1 MRSFS
6 LLLLALTLSGLPAY
20 AQAPSSAL
28 RVSED
33 KPAGAAPGNPTEL
46 LARETVLL
54 ARLEQLRDIGR
65 HHGPDYWPGWDLLS
79 TPIAVFDPGRLV
91 VLVQHPNPPAYF
103 VRVDTPL
110 VSTPVYVSTNTAGL
124 IDHSALPFNDAIT
137 TMIAYPTLMARDAEE
152 ALALSF
158 RDLFR
163 GYLQR
168 LAPQKAADIQ
178 VVVFGRY
185 PEFNFDNNALLSLE
199 GALLDQ
205 ALETNEDKKRRAF
218 VRRFLAVRAVRR
230 RLLGPELV
238 RFERGEE
245 ATEGLARY
253 MEYRFLERSLESYR
267 ALPAL
272 DRYDPNFHGFRH
284 NRALLH
290 LRLAPLLDLALAGD
304 SLRPRLDPLGMAQAA
319 LLDELRPDWKEEFG
333 YTSKSLD
340 ELLTEA
346 VGFDATDAVSVQSY
360 YQRAL
365 QAAGINWD
373 LLQSQVRLEIAART
387 RAREALFGELFPS
400 GMGTLEVDVSAL
412 RQHFHLHGV
421 NPASLLQFPDGKV
434 LARFLVIDFGA
445 EEECAVRV
453 VNGAAL
459 FDPARSTYIFPLPP
473 ALLPEPDAAFP
484 LEIQTRTFNVHV
496 EKGTILAAPNRRLI
510 QAAPVAAPAGS

>member
-1 MRSFS
+1 MRPRL
-6 LLLLALTLSGLPAY
+6 LLLLALALHGLTAGVAAAETPAE
-20 AQAPSSAL
+20 L
-28 RVSED
+28 VS
-33 KPAGAAPGNPTEL
+33 
-46 LARETVLL
+46 RETVLL
-54 ARLEQLRDIGR
+54 TRLEQLRDIGR
-65 HHGPDYWPGWDLLS
+65 HHGPDYWPAWDLLS

-103 VRVDTPL
+103 VQVDTPL

-124 IDHSALPFNDAIT
+124 IDHSALPFNEVVT
-137 TMIAYPTLMARDAEE
+137 TMIGYQTLMTRDAEE
-152 ALALSF
+152 GLALSLHA
-158 RDLFR
+158 LFH

-168 LAPQKAADIQ
+168 LAPQKASDIQ

-205 ALETNEDKKRRAF
+205 ALETREDRKMRAF

-230 RLLGPELV
+230 RLLSAELV

-253 MEYRFLERSLESYR
+253 MEYRFLVRSLESYR
-267 ALPAL
+267 GLPAL
-272 DRYDPNFHGFRH
+272 DRYDPSFHGFRH

-290 LRLAPLLDLALAGD
+290 LRLDPLLDLSLAGD
-304 SLRPRLDPLGMAQAA
+304 NLRQRLYPLGMAQAA
-319 LLDELRPDWKEEFG
+319 LLDRLRPNWKEEFG
-333 YTSKSLD
+333 STSKFLD
-340 ELLTEA
+340 ELLAEA
-346 VGFDATDAVSVQSY
+346 VNFDAADAVAVQGF

-365 QAAGINWD
+365 QAIGINWD
-373 LLQSQVRLEIAART
+373 LLQAQVRLEIAART
-387 RAREALFGELFPS
+387 RAREALLSELFPPGS
-400 GMGTLEVDVSAL
+400 GQLEVDVSAL
-412 RQHFHLHGV
+412 RQQFHLHGV

-445 EEECAVRV
+445 GEECAVRV

-459 FDPARSTYIFPLPP
+459 FDPARYTYVLPVP
-473 ALLPEPDAAFP
+473 PELLPEPDASFP

-496 EKGTILAAPNRRLI
+496 ERGTILAAPNRRLI
-510 QAAPVAAPAGS
+510 QAQPASAPAGAGR